1 MLLLRHIIVM
11 VFPFLV
17 LFDLPMGCGV
27 GVDKFASFGKMCPE
41 GRWSRAGAKRISTI
55 FYILLLQAEHTG
67 QPARVKTKKNGK
79 KYNVSKAFRKVEK
92 GPCSMKPFNLLI
104 F

>member
-55 FYILLLQAEHTG
+55 FLHFTVASRAYWTTCTCEN
-67 QPARVKTKKNGK
+67 KKMVIK
-79 KYNVSKAFRKVEK
+79 
-92 GPCSMKPFNLLI
+92 I
-104 F
+104 